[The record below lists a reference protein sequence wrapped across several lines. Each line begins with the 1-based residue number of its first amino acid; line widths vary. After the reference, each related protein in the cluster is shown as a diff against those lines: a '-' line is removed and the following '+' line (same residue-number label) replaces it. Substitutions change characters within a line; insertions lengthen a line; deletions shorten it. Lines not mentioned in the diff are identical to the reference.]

1 MKGLCVPLFAPR
13 LVLDAMA
20 TRKKN
25 PTRRFASWSLQLG
38 THRAPQPGRLGLSPE
53 TMREVLV
60 RKRLCLAGVTREA
73 SRTDRDGQVVG
84 RGATALNK

>member
-1 MKGLCVPLFAPR
+1 MDPR
-13 LVLDAMA
+13 EGRFPACPTCLKAELDAG
-20 TRKKN
+20 
-25 PTRRFASWSLQLG
+25 ASPHHCEPPRPLL
-38 THRAPQPGRLGLSPE
+38 TKAEVPQPGRLGLSPE

-60 RKRLCLAGVTREA
+60 RKRLCLAGVAREA